1 MIRSSGS
8 SRWLAA
14 QPPGERGYVI
24 VEEKRAFR
32 NALEQVRAGSPEAV
46 WSFIET
52 YGPHIQRIVRRRLD
66 QRMRSQFDSLDFVQM
81 VWMSFFRNPGEIR
94 SFQQPEDLVRF
105 LAAVA
110 RRKVIDQYRRR
121 VVASKCSVTREQSIQ
136 EVPEPRDGAE
146 MTPSRIAIAR
156 EQWELLLRRQP
167 ARDRSIAQLRFG
179 GATYTEISQQLGI
192 HERTARRVIDRLTRE
207 SRERS

>member
-1 MIRSSGS
+1 
-8 SRWLAA
+8 
-14 QPPGERGYVI
+14 
-24 VEEKRAFR
+24 
-32 NALEQVRAGSPEAV
+32 
-46 WSFIET
+46 
-52 YGPHIQRIVRRRLD
+52 
-66 QRMRSQFDSLDFVQM
+66 
-81 VWMSFFRNPGEIR
+81 
-94 SFQQPEDLVRF
+94 
-105 LAAVA
+105 
-110 RRKVIDQYRRR
+110 VIDQYRRR

>member
-1 MIRSSGS
+1 
-8 SRWLAA
+8 
-14 QPPGERGYVI
+14 VI